1 MVTYRA
7 EDDIAATGKGMRPE
21 VKALLDNVLSRPM
34 TAQNDRKYPQFGWK
48 ALLGVIH
55 PNGSPQGAADFKKL
69 APPGVDAV
77 QAWVPV
83 HKNESTEE
91 MMKLSDHV
99 VEVAGSGVFRR
110 HARCVTLALHAGSF
124 LKGAGFDLQLIDGMK
139 KASGVQQAT
148 TTSTAIVAAFKELGV
163 KKLAMCTPY
172 PRSANELEKKFIE
185 AHGIELTRC
194 EGFEFVDFNDM
205 QRSKPHDYYEFGKLC
220 DTPDADAV
228 FISCTGID
236 VLEVIEPLEK
246 TLGKP
251 VITSNQ
257 ASYWHAFKLARVGR
271 SGTRLRYTDEST
283 QITSSI
289 VKIYAKGAR
298 LKSRAPFSTSSVWPS
313 GFEIHRGFWSGKVRS
328 RPNLCRYCSLLS
340 MTYSSPEHRPHTS
353 SILLYRGLFQI

>member
-1 MVTYRA
+1 MVVYKA
-7 EDDIAATGKGMRPE
+7 EDDIKATGVGMRPE
-21 VKALLDNVLSRPM
+21 VKALRDIITGRPM
-34 TAQNDRKYPQFGWK
+34 TAGNDRKYPQWGWK

-77 QAWVPV
+77 LAWVPV

-110 HARCVTLALHAGSF
+110 MPDVLLWLCTAGSF

-148 TTSTAIVAAFKELGV
+148 TTSTAIIAAFKELGL
-163 KKLAMCTPY
+163 KKIAMCTPY

-205 QRSKPHDYYEFGKLC
+205 QRSKPHDYYEFGKLV
-220 DTPDADAV
+220 DTADADGV

-246 TLGKP
+246 ALGKP

-257 ASYWHAFKLARVGR
+257 ASYWHAFKLARVWDPVPGY
-271 SGTRLRYTDEST
+271 GTLMN
-283 QITSSI
+283 
-289 VKIYAKGAR
+289 
-298 LKSRAPFSTSSVWPS
+298 
-313 GFEIHRGFWSGKVRS
+313 
-328 RPNLCRYCSLLS
+328 RPR
-340 MTYSSPEHRPHTS
+340 
-353 SILLYRGLFQI
+353 

>member
-1 MVTYRA
+1 MVVYKA
-7 EDDIAATGKGMRPE
+7 EDDIAATGVGMRPE
-21 VKALLDNVLSRPM
+21 VKALLDNILSRPM
-34 TAQNDRKYPQFGWK
+34 TAQNDRKYPQWGWK
-48 ALLGVIH
+48 ALIGVLH
-55 PNGSPQGAADFKKL
+55 PYGSPQAGADFKKL
-69 APPGVDAV
+69 APIGVDV
-77 QAWVPV
+77 VIGWVPL

-99 VEVAGSGVFRR
+99 VEMAGSGIFRR
-110 HARCVTLALHAGSF
+110 KPEVVLWCCTAGSF
-124 LKGAGFDLQLIDGMK
+124 LKGAGFDLQLIDGIK

-205 QRSKPHDYYEFGKLC
+205 QRAKPHDFFEFGKLC

-246 TLGKP
+246 TIGKP

-257 ASYWHAFKLARVGR
+257 ASFWHAFKLAGVSDPVPGY
-271 SGTRLRYTDEST
+271 GTLMN
-283 QITSSI
+283 
-289 VKIYAKGAR
+289 
-298 LKSRAPFSTSSVWPS
+298 
-313 GFEIHRGFWSGKVRS
+313 
-328 RPNLCRYCSLLS
+328 RPR
-340 MTYSSPEHRPHTS
+340 
-353 SILLYRGLFQI
+353 

>member
-1 MVTYRA
+1 MVVYKA

-21 VKALLDNVLSRPM
+21 VKALLDNILKRPL
-34 TAQNDRKYPQFGWK
+34 TATNERKYPQLGWK

-55 PNGSPQGAADFKKL
+55 PSGSPQAGADFKKL
-69 APPGVDAV
+69 APEGVDAV
-77 QAWVPV
+77 IGWVPI

-99 VEVAGSGVFRR
+99 VEIAGSGFFRR
-110 HARCVTLALHAGSF
+110 VPDVLLWCCTAGSF

-139 KASGVQQAT
+139 KVSGVQQAT
-148 TTSTAIVAAFKELGV
+148 TTSTAIIAAFKELGV

-205 QRSKPHDYYEFGKLC
+205 QKAKPHDYYEFGKLC

-257 ASYWHAFKLARVGR
+257 ASYWHAFKLARVWEPVPGY
-271 SGTRLRYTDEST
+271 GTLMN
-283 QITSSI
+283 
-289 VKIYAKGAR
+289 
-298 LKSRAPFSTSSVWPS
+298 
-313 GFEIHRGFWSGKVRS
+313 
-328 RPNLCRYCSLLS
+328 RPR
-340 MTYSSPEHRPHTS
+340 
-353 SILLYRGLFQI
+353 